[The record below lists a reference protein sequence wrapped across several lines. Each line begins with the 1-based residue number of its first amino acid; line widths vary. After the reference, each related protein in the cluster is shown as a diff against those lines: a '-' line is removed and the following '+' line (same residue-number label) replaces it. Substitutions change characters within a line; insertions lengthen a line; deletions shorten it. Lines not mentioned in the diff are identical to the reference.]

1 MNRDNNKYI
10 HKILVIAFVSILC
23 FCCLNS
29 VFAINDDNS
38 DLSSSE
44 NIHSSEIDSI
54 EDNDPDSQKPI
65 LKDFSENS
73 DDARNN
79 LNYNGLEDNLNSTGS
94 FNGLDENLNSTGS
107 FNGLEDELNS
117 AGSFNSF
124 DGDVN
129 FANGSSVVNDGSAST
144 SSTKTKTKIVASNLN
159 MNYYDGSKMIAY
171 IKTSSNKPI
180 KGLKVTFKVNGKTY
194 NRTSDSNGKV
204 VLGITKGITLY
215 PGTYSCVIKFA
226 GTSAYAASSKTV
238 NITVKKWNTKILA
251 NNLACYYNDSVNL
264 VATLQNSS
272 SKAIKGKSISFIING
287 VTYSRTTDSSG
298 KATLSLPKLNP
309 GTYSCQIK
317 FAGDKVNASSTKTIN
332 VTVNKIPTTL
342 YAYGL
347 NITYGDEYK
356 IFVKVKDNKGNILE
370 NKTVYLIVNHAP
382 RGVTDENGRIS
393 VIAYPPGVWNCDYSF
408 FGDDYYGP
416 SSERVTYSV
425 SVASPIVSLESGI
438 YNDSNMT
445 VSISSIHGETIYSS
459 LDNGISW
466 NESLNNVSYTLT
478 EGNWTLKAY
487 ASLDGYNGPVV
498 ERNYFIGNLPPNV
511 WANYESGIYNDSF
524 SVELF
529 ASDDNDDSPL
539 IYYTCDGSLPST
551 NSSVYSGPIYI
562 SNSSNCTSL
571 KFFAINKYGHVSDIV
586 SAYYFFCDVIA
597 NLNSGK
603 IFTNIQEA
611 VDDNDTRNGD
621 VIGISTDIFGSVNI
635 NKGVILKAFSHKPVY
650 WYGINDGSIV
660 NIFCDDVVID
670 GFNFTGSNVFNLKFV
685 ENCSIINNYVYVEK
699 GYGFKLLHCSFCKVV
714 NNTFYGNNSQ
724 ITSNIISATTG
735 SNITNNHIRWFTNQS
750 VLNSSEFNASDSVYN
765 LNANKSI
772 ASLKSNFA
780 CLINKEI
787 IMFIDGVRCD
797 SLTNNYGEVYLPLT
811 LSEGLHEII
820 LYFKGDENYFSSYK
834 SFNLFSV
841 NDEED
846 IGISASHASGFYNSS
861 DLLVNLSSCEGANIF
876 CSFDNGSSWS
886 KYDNSI
892 CYNLTE
898 GVWDILAYCSL
909 YDFNS
914 SVCNYSFV
922 IGNSSPLVWSDH
934 GSGIYDESFYV
945 NLSSFSSIDD
955 DVLIYYTLDGSLP
968 TTESLIYNYSLF
980 VSNQSALTALR
991 FFASDRYG
999 HKSDVISIYYFFGD
1013 VIANLNTGKVFS
1025 KVQDAIDDADTS
1037 AGDVIEISCNLEES
1051 AVLNKSV
1058 SLRSC
1063 DYHRVNW
1070 THDSYD
1076 FLLSLN
1082 CVDDV
1087 FIEGFVFN
1095 CLDDGVVINLN
1106 GSSNCIIVDNIF
1118 VMDNGISIYDFS
1130 GDDLAS
1136 HNNTILFNGFL
1147 GNSSA
1152 FIQLN
1157 NIENYSFIGNYFN
1170 QLSEVEDEFIT
1181 SSLCNLSY
1189 GYGILLNSSINSV
1202 FYENVFTSGSFALVI
1217 NNSIN
1222 NYFANN
1228 NVSNNSIAMGI
1239 MGSNNVIFNN
1249 SLVFNEFAVVIDGI
1263 NNSIISNTI
1272 VDNDFGVYSNISSSN
1287 LSVNFN
1293 RISNNH
1299 NFGVYISDGSVNAS
1313 NNWWGHNNVSLGGN
1327 NCDLYFADNLNVSY
1341 EPYLVLSIYAGEYK
1355 IKNFFAENCSF
1366 CADLTH
1372 NNLGEDVSVL
1382 GCIPD
1387 CDIIFDMACS
1397 YYDSGD
1403 ELIDEN
1409 ISFGT
1414 RLISGK
1420 SSHIFNLKLNNNVS
1434 VLLDN
1439 EIVSYFLDCPPQSL
1453 ANIHI
1458 SSDAIICNTDN
1469 HLNYGFIIPFND
1481 SVNWFNVIWKSTGLF
1496 EDEVYIIVDGDIIGS
1511 FSVENSLYHQIKGS
1525 YSEDV
1530 FNAIKLYNKFLYNNL
1545 YKHKAI
1551 VYTWISLIYNLNDL
1565 NLIEG
1570 EYYSNNWEDVTA
1582 NDLNRLLEYYNTD
1595 VHSVLLNILMSSYNL
1610 SSMDMYFID
1619 HYHQEFMDNIT
1630 VDVSYLGSS
1639 GSCFNIHSQDDVESF
1654 YWLGDYTR
1662 RSAVLSYDDGIYP
1675 YTVSDDSPVYY
1686 DLWETTHCSNGT
1698 VKWNYHNSYGYYTEG
1713 NYDGFLTFTFASDK
1727 VADDVLSFWLNQ
1739 KNRTCENGSLYYDN
1753 GFMKAAYGSFIEGL
1767 DVIYCSDL
1775 CADIA
1780 AERFNVSWERTGPM
1794 VMSVRD
1800 DMLGTVLSGE
1810 CGFYFGRTAYG
1821 DPDDVKSF
1829 YFACSSSFSPIEHYV
1844 AQALFPNEGNNG
1856 SATVGLG
1863 FILDCGGDIEI
1874 ISDGDLTLIREVGSN
1889 EKILLFDSAT
1899 GLLRDEVIISYN
1911 GAYCYSNQQTD
1922 WACDFAHD
1930 MLDAKDDIWNFVF
1943 NNSFMDW
1950 ANNDVLGILGSV
1962 SMSVGIACLPA
1973 FPVGTVVGLGL
1984 IGFGLYS
1991 TYYADD
1997 LNKGLTDQRLAHFGI
2012 DVGLS
2017 LIPGVGSELKV
2028 GKIVL
2033 TKGAKE
2039 VSSKIISKNSFAF
2052 ERYLVEKGGTEI
2064 LYNGLERNSVKYNF
2078 LEAAFYSR
2086 YGYSAKNMIQ
2096 KILLD
2101 EFESKFSNLGIDLL
2115 FYN

>member
-1 MNRDNNKYI
+1 MNVSNNKFI
-10 HKILVIAFVSILC
+10 NKIVVVVFISILC
-23 FCCLNS
+23 LCCLNF
-29 VFAINDDNS
+29 VFATDEDYIGGYSNS
-38 DLSSSE
+38 LLSSSE
-44 NIHSSEIDSI
+44 ISNSLEIDCN
-54 EDNDPDSQKPI
+54 EDI
-65 LKDFSENS
+65 
-73 DDARNN
+73 
-79 LNYNGLEDNLNSTGS
+79 
-94 FNGLDENLNSTGS
+94 GLDEKESDKYDSTNNVDANDKLLVANVDS
-107 FNGLEDELNS
+107 NDSSNCLK
-117 AGSFNSF
+117 
-124 DGDVN
+124 DGVHFSN
-129 FANGSSVVNDGSAST
+129 VSSVASDVSYT
-144 SSTKTKTKIVASNLN
+144 ASSSKTKTKIVASNLN

-226 GTSAYAASSKTV
+226 GTSSYAASSKTV

-317 FAGDKVNASSTKTIN
+317 FAGDKVNASSSKTIN
-332 VTVNKIPTTL
+332 VTVNKIPTSL

-370 NKTVYLIVNHAP
+370 NKTVYLILNHAP
-382 RGVTDENGRIS
+382 HGVTDEEGKIS
-393 VIAYPPGVWNCDYSF
+393 VIAFPPGVWNCDYSF

-416 SSERVTYSV
+416 STGRVTYSV

-438 YNDSNMT
+438 YNDSNRT
-445 VSISSIHGETIYSS
+445 VSISSLYGETIYSS
-459 LDNGISW
+459 LDNGLSW
-466 NESLNNVSYTLT
+466 NESLSNVSYTLT

-487 ASLDGYNGPVV
+487 VSLDGYNGPVV

-529 ASDDNDDSPL
+529 ASDDNDDSPV
-539 IYYTCDGSLPST
+539 IYYTCDGSLPNT
-551 NSSVYSGPIYI
+551 NSSVYSGPIPI
-562 SNSSNCTSL
+562 SNTSNCTAL
-571 KFFAINKYGHVSDIV
+571 KFFTINKYGHVSDIV
-586 SAYYFFCDVIA
+586 SAYYFFSDVIA
-597 NLNSGK
+597 NLNNGK

-611 VDDNDTRNGD
+611 VDDNDTCNGD

-635 NKGVILKAFSHKPVY
+635 NKGIILKACGHKPVY
-650 WYGINDGSIV
+650 WYGINDESIV
-660 NIFCDDVVID
+660 NIFYDNVIID
-670 GFNFTGSNVFNLKFV
+670 GFNFTGSNVFNLKFA
-685 ENCSIINNYVYVEK
+685 ENCSIINNYAYVEK
-699 GYGFKLLHCSFCKVV
+699 GYGFKIFHCSFCNVI
-714 NNTFYGNNSQ
+714 NNTFYANNSEVIANQ
-724 ITSNIISATTG
+724 IKATSYCT
-735 SNITNNHIRWFTNQS
+735 ITDNQIVVFNNQR

-765 LNANKSI
+765 LNVNKSI
-772 ASLKSNFA
+772 ASLNSNLT
-780 CLINKEI
+780 CLANKEI
-787 IMFIDGVRCD
+787 IMFVDGIRYD
-797 SLTNNYGEVYLPLT
+797 SLTNNHGEVYLPLT

-820 LYFKGDENYFSSYK
+820 LYFKGDENYLSSYK
-834 SFNLFSV
+834 SFNLFAV

-846 IGISASHASGFYNSS
+846 IGIFASHGSGFYNSS
-861 DLLVNLSSCEGANIF
+861 DLLVNLSSYEEANIF

-886 KYDNSI
+886 KYDNNI

-898 GVWDILAYCSL
+898 GIWDILAYCSL
-909 YDFNS
+909 YDYNS

-934 GSGIYDESFYV
+934 GSGIYEESFYV

-980 VSNQSALTALR
+980 VSNQSALTSLR

-1025 KVQDAIDDADTS
+1025 TVQDAIDDADTS
-1037 AGDVIEISCNLEES
+1037 AGDVIEISCNLDES

-1058 SLRSC
+1058 NLRSC

-1070 THDSYD
+1070 THDSSD
-1076 FLLSLN
+1076 FSLSLN
-1082 CVDDV
+1082 VDGV

-1106 GSSNCIIVDNIF
+1106 RSSNCIIIDNIF

-1130 GDDLAS
+1130 GDDLTS

-1170 QLSEVEDEFIT
+1170 QLSKVEDEFLI

-1189 GYGILLNSSINSV
+1189 AYGILLNSSINSV
-1202 FYENVFTSGSFALVI
+1202 FYENVFASGSFALFI

-1239 MGSNNVIFNN
+1239 MGPDNVIFNN

-1272 VDNDFGVYSNISSSN
+1272 VDNDFGVYSNISSFN

-1299 NFGVYISDGSVNAS
+1299 NFGVYISDGSINAS
-1313 NNWWGHNNVSLGGN
+1313 NNWWGHNNVSLGEN
-1327 NCDLYFADNLNVSY
+1327 NCDLYFANNLNVSY
-1341 EPYLVLSIYAGEYK
+1341 EPYLVLSINIGEYK

-1382 GCIPD
+1382 GCVPD

-1397 YYDSGD
+1397 YYDSD
-1403 ELIDEN
+1403 EELIDEN
-1409 ISFGT
+1409 NSFDT
-1414 RLISGK
+1414 KLISGR

-1434 VLLDN
+1434 VFLDN
-1439 EIVSYFLDCPPQSL
+1439 ELVSYFLDCPPQSL
-1453 ANIHI
+1453 ANIYI

-1570 EYYSNNWEDVTA
+1570 EYYSNNWGDITA

-1610 SSMDMYFID
+1610 SSVDMYFID
-1619 HYHQEFMDNIT
+1619 HYHQGFMDNIT

-1639 GSCFNIHSQDDVESF
+1639 GSSFNIHSQDDVESF

-1662 RSAVLSYDDGIYP
+1662 RSAVLSYDNGIYP
-1675 YTVSDDSPVYY
+1675 YTVGDDSPIYH
-1686 DLWETTHCSNGT
+1686 DILETIHCSNGT

-1727 VADDVLSFWLNQ
+1727 VSDDVLSFWLGQ

-1753 GFMKAAYGSFIEGL
+1753 GFMKASYGSFIEGL

-1780 AERFNVSWERTGPM
+1780 ALRFNVSWERTGPM

-1821 DPDDVKSF
+1821 DSDAVKSF

-1844 AQALFPNEGNNG
+1844 SQALFPNEGNNG

-1874 ISDGDLTLIREVGSN
+1874 VFDGDLALIREVGSN
-1889 EKILLFDSAT
+1889 EKILLFDSST
-1899 GLLRDEVIISYN
+1899 GLLHDEVIISYN
-1911 GAYCYSNQQTD
+1911 GAYCYSDQQTD

-1997 LNKGLTDQRLAHFGI
+1997 LNKGLNNQRLAHFGI
-2012 DVGLS
+2012 DVGFS
-2017 LIPGVGSELKV
+2017 LIPFIGPEGRIVKTVVSSDAVIGRIVLSKGVGSV
-2028 GKIVL
+2028 SDRIV
-2033 TKGAKE
+2033 TR
-2039 VSSKIISKNSFAF
+2039 SSFAF
-2052 ERYLVEKGGTEI
+2052 ERYLVENGETEL
-2064 LYNGLERNSVKYNF
+2064 LYNGLSRASTKFGTLESAFRTVYGKEIKSQLFNILSGYAKGKIRHYGLNLIFDDFNF
-2078 LEAAFYSR
+2078 KGAL
-2086 YGYSAKNMIQ
+2086 
-2096 KILLD
+2096 
-2101 EFESKFSNLGIDLL
+2101 IDT
-2115 FYN
+2115 FN

>member
-1 MNRDNNKYI
+1 MNVSNNKFI
-10 HKILVIAFVSILC
+10 NKIVVVVFISILC
-23 FCCLNS
+23 LCCLNF
-29 VFAINDDNS
+29 VFATDEDYIGGYSNS
-38 DLSSSE
+38 LLSSSE
-44 NIHSSEIDSI
+44 ISNSLEIDCN
-54 EDNDPDSQKPI
+54 EDI
-65 LKDFSENS
+65 
-73 DDARNN
+73 
-79 LNYNGLEDNLNSTGS
+79 
-94 FNGLDENLNSTGS
+94 GLDEKESDKYDSTNNVDANDKLLVANVDS
-107 FNGLEDELNS
+107 NDSSNCLK
-117 AGSFNSF
+117 
-124 DGDVN
+124 DGVHFSN
-129 FANGSSVVNDGSAST
+129 VSSVASDVSYT
-144 SSTKTKTKIVASNLN
+144 ASSSKTKTKIVASNLN

-226 GTSAYAASSKTV
+226 GTSSYAASSKTV

-317 FAGDKVNASSTKTIN
+317 FAGDKVNASSSKTIN
-332 VTVNKIPTTL
+332 VTVNKIPTSL

-370 NKTVYLIVNHAP
+370 NKTVYLILNHAP
-382 RGVTDENGRIS
+382 HGVTDEEGKIS
-393 VIAYPPGVWNCDYSF
+393 VIAFPPGVWNCDYSF

-416 SSERVTYSV
+416 STGRVTYSV

-438 YNDSNMT
+438 YNDSNRT
-445 VSISSIHGETIYSS
+445 VSISSLYGETIYSS
-459 LDNGISW
+459 LDNGLSW
-466 NESLNNVSYTLT
+466 NESLSNVSYTLT

-487 ASLDGYNGPVV
+487 VSLDGYNGPVV

-529 ASDDNDDSPL
+529 ASDDNDDSPV
-539 IYYTCDGSLPST
+539 IYYTCDGSLPNT
-551 NSSVYSGPIYI
+551 NSSVYSGPIPI
-562 SNSSNCTSL
+562 SNTSNCTAL
-571 KFFAINKYGHVSDIV
+571 KFFTINKYGHVSDIV
-586 SAYYFFCDVIA
+586 SAYYFFSDVIA
-597 NLNSGK
+597 NLNNGK

-611 VDDNDTRNGD
+611 VDDNDTCNGD

-635 NKGVILKAFSHKPVY
+635 NKGIILKACGHKPVY
-650 WYGINDGSIV
+650 WYGINDESIV
-660 NIFCDDVVID
+660 NIFYDNVIID
-670 GFNFTGSNVFNLKFV
+670 GFNFTGSNVFNLKFA
-685 ENCSIINNYVYVEK
+685 ENCSIINNYAYVEK
-699 GYGFKLLHCSFCKVV
+699 GYGFKIFHCSFCNVI
-714 NNTFYGNNSQ
+714 NNTFYANNSEVIANQ
-724 ITSNIISATTG
+724 IKATSYCT
-735 SNITNNHIRWFTNQS
+735 ITDNQIVVFNNQR

-765 LNANKSI
+765 LNVNKSI
-772 ASLKSNFA
+772 ASLNSNLT
-780 CLINKEI
+780 CLANKEI
-787 IMFIDGVRCD
+787 IMFVDGIRYD
-797 SLTNNYGEVYLPLT
+797 SLTNNHGEVYLPLT

-820 LYFKGDENYFSSYK
+820 LYFKGDENYLSSYK
-834 SFNLFSV
+834 SFNLFAV

-846 IGISASHASGFYNSS
+846 IGIFASHGSGFYNSS
-861 DLLVNLSSCEGANIF
+861 DLLVNLSSYEEANIF

-886 KYDNSI
+886 KYDNNI

-898 GVWDILAYCSL
+898 GIWDILAYCSL
-909 YDFNS
+909 YDYNS

-934 GSGIYDESFYV
+934 GSGIYEESFYV

-980 VSNQSALTALR
+980 VSNQSALTSLR

-1025 KVQDAIDDADTS
+1025 TVQDAIDDADTS
-1037 AGDVIEISCNLEES
+1037 AGDVIEISCNLDES

-1058 SLRSC
+1058 NLRSC

-1070 THDSYD
+1070 THDSSD
-1076 FLLSLN
+1076 FSLSLN
-1082 CVDDV
+1082 VDGV

-1106 GSSNCIIVDNIF
+1106 RSSNCIIIDNIF

-1130 GDDLAS
+1130 GDDLTS

-1170 QLSEVEDEFIT
+1170 QLSKVEDEFLI

-1189 GYGILLNSSINSV
+1189 AYGILLNSSINSV
-1202 FYENVFTSGSFALVI
+1202 FYENVFASGSFALFI

-1239 MGSNNVIFNN
+1239 MGPDNVIFNN

-1272 VDNDFGVYSNISSSN
+1272 VDNDFGVYSNISSFN

-1299 NFGVYISDGSVNAS
+1299 NFGVYISDGSINAS
-1313 NNWWGHNNVSLGGN
+1313 NNWWGHNNVSLGEN
-1327 NCDLYFADNLNVSY
+1327 NCDLYFANNLNVSY
-1341 EPYLVLSIYAGEYK
+1341 EPYLVLSINIGEYK

-1382 GCIPD
+1382 GCVPD

-1397 YYDSGD
+1397 YYDSD
-1403 ELIDEN
+1403 EELIDEN
-1409 ISFGT
+1409 NSFDT
-1414 RLISGK
+1414 KLISGR

-1434 VLLDN
+1434 VFLDN
-1439 EIVSYFLDCPPQSL
+1439 ELVSYFLDCPPQSL
-1453 ANIHI
+1453 ANIYI

-1570 EYYSNNWEDVTA
+1570 EYYSNNWGDITA

-1610 SSMDMYFID
+1610 SSVDMYFID
-1619 HYHQEFMDNIT
+1619 HYHQGFMDNIT

-1639 GSCFNIHSQDDVESF
+1639 GSSFNIHSQDDVESF

-1662 RSAVLSYDDGIYP
+1662 RSAVLSYDNGIYP
-1675 YTVSDDSPVYY
+1675 YTVGDDSPIYH
-1686 DLWETTHCSNGT
+1686 DILETIHCSNGT

-1727 VADDVLSFWLNQ
+1727 VSDDVLSFWLGQ

-1753 GFMKAAYGSFIEGL
+1753 GFMKASYGSFIEGL

-1780 AERFNVSWERTGPM
+1780 ALRFNVSWERTGPM

-1844 AQALFPNEGNNG
+1844 SQALFPNEGNNG

-1899 GLLRDEVIISYN
+1899 GLLRDEIITGYN
-1911 GAYCYSNQQTD
+1911 GAYCYSDQQTD
-1922 WACDFAHD
+1922 WACDFAYD

-1950 ANNDVLGILGSV
+1950 ANNDVLGIAGSV

-1973 FPVGTVVGLGL
+1973 FPVGTVVGIGL

-1997 LNKGLTDQRLAHFGI
+1997 LNKGLTNQRLANFGI

-2017 LIPGVGSELKV
+2017 LIPFVGPEGRIAKTVVSSDAVMGRIVLSKGAGSV
-2028 GKIVL
+2028 SDKIV
-2033 TKGAKE
+2033 TR
-2039 VSSKIISKNSFAF
+2039 SSFAF
-2052 ERYLVEKGGTEI
+2052 ERYLVENGETEL
-2064 LYNGLERNSVKYNF
+2064 LYNGLSRASTKFGTLESAFRTLYGNTFVEHIKSIGKSYF
-2078 LEAAFYSR
+2078 LSYAGHMSID
-2086 YGYSAKNMIQ
+2086 GY
-2096 KILLD
+2096 
-2101 EFESKFSNLGIDLL
+2101 
-2115 FYN
+2115 YTYT

>member
-1 MNRDNNKYI
+1 MNVSNNKFI
-10 HKILVIAFVSILC
+10 NKIVVVVFISILC
-23 FCCLNS
+23 LCCLNF
-29 VFAINDDNS
+29 VFATDEDYIGGYSNS
-38 DLSSSE
+38 LLSSSE
-44 NIHSSEIDSI
+44 ISNSLEIDCN
-54 EDNDPDSQKPI
+54 EDI
-65 LKDFSENS
+65 
-73 DDARNN
+73 
-79 LNYNGLEDNLNSTGS
+79 
-94 FNGLDENLNSTGS
+94 GLDEKESDKYDSTNNVDANDKLLVANVDS
-107 FNGLEDELNS
+107 NDSSNCLK
-117 AGSFNSF
+117 
-124 DGDVN
+124 DGVHFSN
-129 FANGSSVVNDGSAST
+129 VSSVASDVSYT
-144 SSTKTKTKIVASNLN
+144 ASSSKTKTKIVASNLN

-226 GTSAYAASSKTV
+226 GTSSYAASSKTV

-317 FAGDKVNASSTKTIN
+317 FAGDKVNASSSKTIN
-332 VTVNKIPTTL
+332 VTVNKIPTSL

-370 NKTVYLIVNHAP
+370 NKTVYLILNHAP
-382 RGVTDENGRIS
+382 HGVTDEEGKIS
-393 VIAYPPGVWNCDYSF
+393 VIAFPPGVWNCDYSF

-416 SSERVTYSV
+416 STGRVTYSV

-438 YNDSNMT
+438 YNDSNRT
-445 VSISSIHGETIYSS
+445 VSISSLYGETIYSS
-459 LDNGISW
+459 LDNGLSW
-466 NESLNNVSYTLT
+466 NESLSNVSYTLT

-487 ASLDGYNGPVV
+487 VSLDGYNGPVV

-529 ASDDNDDSPL
+529 ASDDNDDSPV
-539 IYYTCDGSLPST
+539 IYYTCDGSLPNT
-551 NSSVYSGPIYI
+551 NSSVYSGPIPI
-562 SNSSNCTSL
+562 SNTSNCTAL
-571 KFFAINKYGHVSDIV
+571 KFFTINKYGHVSDIV
-586 SAYYFFCDVIA
+586 SAYYFFSDVIA
-597 NLNSGK
+597 NLNNGK

-611 VDDNDTRNGD
+611 VDDNDTCNGD

-635 NKGVILKAFSHKPVY
+635 NKGIILKACGHKPVY
-650 WYGINDGSIV
+650 WYGINDESIV
-660 NIFCDDVVID
+660 NIFYDNVIID
-670 GFNFTGSNVFNLKFV
+670 GFNFTGSNVFNLKFA
-685 ENCSIINNYVYVEK
+685 ENCSIINNYAYVEK
-699 GYGFKLLHCSFCKVV
+699 GYGFKIFHCSFCNVI
-714 NNTFYGNNSQ
+714 NNTFYANNSEVIANQ
-724 ITSNIISATTG
+724 IKATSYCT
-735 SNITNNHIRWFTNQS
+735 ITDNQIVVFNNQR

-765 LNANKSI
+765 LNVNKSI
-772 ASLKSNFA
+772 ASLNSNLT
-780 CLINKEI
+780 CLANKEI
-787 IMFIDGVRCD
+787 IMFVDGIRYD
-797 SLTNNYGEVYLPLT
+797 SLTNNHGEVYLPLT

-820 LYFKGDENYFSSYK
+820 LYFKGDENYLSSYK
-834 SFNLFSV
+834 SFNLFAV

-846 IGISASHASGFYNSS
+846 IGIFASHGSGFYNSS
-861 DLLVNLSSCEGANIF
+861 DLLVNLSSYEEANIF

-886 KYDNSI
+886 KYDNNI

-898 GVWDILAYCSL
+898 GIWDILAYCSL
-909 YDFNS
+909 YDYNS

-934 GSGIYDESFYV
+934 GSGIYEESFYV

-980 VSNQSALTALR
+980 VSNQSALTSLR

-1025 KVQDAIDDADTS
+1025 TVQDAIDDADTS
-1037 AGDVIEISCNLEES
+1037 AGDVIEISCNLDES

-1058 SLRSC
+1058 NLRSC

-1070 THDSYD
+1070 THDSSD
-1076 FLLSLN
+1076 FSLSLN
-1082 CVDDV
+1082 VDGV

-1106 GSSNCIIVDNIF
+1106 RSSNCIIIDNIF

-1130 GDDLAS
+1130 GDDLTS

-1170 QLSEVEDEFIT
+1170 QLSKVEDEFLI

-1189 GYGILLNSSINSV
+1189 AYGILLNSSINSV
-1202 FYENVFTSGSFALVI
+1202 FYENVFASGSFALFI

-1239 MGSNNVIFNN
+1239 MGPDNVIFNN

-1272 VDNDFGVYSNISSSN
+1272 VDNDFGVYSNISSFN

-1299 NFGVYISDGSVNAS
+1299 NFGVYISDGSINAS
-1313 NNWWGHNNVSLGGN
+1313 NNWWGHNNVSLGEN
-1327 NCDLYFADNLNVSY
+1327 NCDLYFANNLNVSY
-1341 EPYLVLSIYAGEYK
+1341 EPYLVLSINIGEYK

-1382 GCIPD
+1382 GCVPD

-1397 YYDSGD
+1397 YYDSD
-1403 ELIDEN
+1403 EELIDEN
-1409 ISFGT
+1409 NSFDT
-1414 RLISGK
+1414 KLISGR

-1434 VLLDN
+1434 VFLDN
-1439 EIVSYFLDCPPQSL
+1439 ELVSYFLDCPPQSL
-1453 ANIHI
+1453 ANIYI

-1570 EYYSNNWEDVTA
+1570 EYYSNNWGDITA

-1610 SSMDMYFID
+1610 SSVDMYFID
-1619 HYHQEFMDNIT
+1619 HYHQGFMDNIT

-1639 GSCFNIHSQDDVESF
+1639 GSSFNIHSQDDVESF

-1662 RSAVLSYDDGIYP
+1662 RSAVLSYDNGIYP
-1675 YTVSDDSPVYY
+1675 YTVGDDSPIYH
-1686 DLWETTHCSNGT
+1686 DILETIHCSNGT

-1727 VADDVLSFWLNQ
+1727 VSDDVLSFWLGQ

-1753 GFMKAAYGSFIEGL
+1753 GFMKASYGSFIEGL

-1780 AERFNVSWERTGPM
+1780 ALRFNVSWERTGPM
-1794 VMSVRD
+1794 VMGVRD

-1844 AQALFPNEGNNG
+1844 SQALFPNEGNNG

-1899 GLLRDEVIISYN
+1899 GLLRDEIITGYN
-1911 GAYCYSNQQTD
+1911 GAYCYSDQQTD
-1922 WACDFAHD
+1922 WACDFAYD

-1950 ANNDVLGILGSV
+1950 ANNDVLGIAGSV

-2012 DVGLS
+2012 DVGFS
-2017 LIPGVGSELKV
+2017 LIPFIGPEGRIVKTVVSSDAVIGRIVLSKGVGSV
-2028 GKIVL
+2028 SDRIV
-2033 TKGAKE
+2033 TR
-2039 VSSKIISKNSFAF
+2039 SSFAF
-2052 ERYLVEKGGTEI
+2052 ERYLVENGETEL
-2064 LYNGLERNSVKYNF
+2064 LYNGLSRASTKFGTLESAFRTVYGKEIKSQLFNILSGYAKGKIRHYGLNLIFDDFNF
-2078 LEAAFYSR
+2078 KGAL
-2086 YGYSAKNMIQ
+2086 
-2096 KILLD
+2096 
-2101 EFESKFSNLGIDLL
+2101 IDT
-2115 FYN
+2115 FN

>member
-1 MNRDNNKYI
+1 M
-10 HKILVIAFVSILC
+10 
-23 FCCLNS
+23 CCLNF
-29 VFAINDDNS
+29 VFATDEDYIGGYSNS
-38 DLSSSE
+38 LLSSSE
-44 NIHSSEIDSI
+44 ISNSLEIDCN
-54 EDNDPDSQKPI
+54 EDI
-65 LKDFSENS
+65 
-73 DDARNN
+73 
-79 LNYNGLEDNLNSTGS
+79 
-94 FNGLDENLNSTGS
+94 GLDEKESDKYDSTNNVDANDKLLVANVDS
-107 FNGLEDELNS
+107 NDSSNCLK
-117 AGSFNSF
+117 
-124 DGDVN
+124 DGVHFSN
-129 FANGSSVVNDGSAST
+129 VSSVASDVSYT
-144 SSTKTKTKIVASNLN
+144 ASSSKTKTKIVASNLN

-226 GTSAYAASSKTV
+226 GTSSYAASSKTV

-317 FAGDKVNASSTKTIN
+317 FAGDKVNASSSKTIN
-332 VTVNKIPTTL
+332 VTVNKIPTSL

-370 NKTVYLIVNHAP
+370 NKTVYLILNHAP
-382 RGVTDENGRIS
+382 HGVTDEEGKIS
-393 VIAYPPGVWNCDYSF
+393 VIAFPPGVWNCDYSF

-416 SSERVTYSV
+416 STGRVTYSV

-438 YNDSNMT
+438 YNDSNRT
-445 VSISSIHGETIYSS
+445 VSISSLYGETIYSS
-459 LDNGISW
+459 LDNGLSW
-466 NESLNNVSYTLT
+466 NESLSNVSYTLT

-487 ASLDGYNGPVV
+487 VSLDGYNGPVV

-529 ASDDNDDSPL
+529 ASDDNDDSPV
-539 IYYTCDGSLPST
+539 IYYTCDGSLPNT
-551 NSSVYSGPIYI
+551 NSSVYSGPIPI
-562 SNSSNCTSL
+562 SNTSNCTAL
-571 KFFAINKYGHVSDIV
+571 KFFTINKYGHVSDIV
-586 SAYYFFCDVIA
+586 SAYYFFSDVIA
-597 NLNSGK
+597 NLNNGK

-611 VDDNDTRNGD
+611 VDDNDTCNGD

-635 NKGVILKAFSHKPVY
+635 NKGIILKACGHKPVY
-650 WYGINDGSIV
+650 WYGINDESIV
-660 NIFCDDVVID
+660 NIFYDNVIID
-670 GFNFTGSNVFNLKFV
+670 GFNFTGSNVFNLKFA
-685 ENCSIINNYVYVEK
+685 ENCSIINNYAYVEK
-699 GYGFKLLHCSFCKVV
+699 GYGFKIFHCSFCNVI
-714 NNTFYGNNSQ
+714 NNTFYANNSEVIANQ
-724 ITSNIISATTG
+724 IKATSYCT
-735 SNITNNHIRWFTNQS
+735 ITDNQIVVFNNQR

-765 LNANKSI
+765 LNVNKSI
-772 ASLKSNFA
+772 ASLNSNLT
-780 CLINKEI
+780 CLANKEI
-787 IMFIDGVRCD
+787 IMFVDGIRYD
-797 SLTNNYGEVYLPLT
+797 SLTNNHGEVYLPLT

-820 LYFKGDENYFSSYK
+820 LYFKGDENYLSSYK
-834 SFNLFSV
+834 SFNLFAV

-846 IGISASHASGFYNSS
+846 IGIFASHGSGFYNSS
-861 DLLVNLSSCEGANIF
+861 DLLVNLSSYEEANIF

-886 KYDNSI
+886 KYDNNI

-898 GVWDILAYCSL
+898 GIWDILAYCSL
-909 YDFNS
+909 YDYNS

-934 GSGIYDESFYV
+934 GSGIYEESFYV

-980 VSNQSALTALR
+980 VSNQSALTSLR

-1025 KVQDAIDDADTS
+1025 TVQDAIDDADTS
-1037 AGDVIEISCNLEES
+1037 AGDVIEISCNLDES

-1058 SLRSC
+1058 NLRSC

-1070 THDSYD
+1070 THDSSD
-1076 FLLSLN
+1076 FSLSLN
-1082 CVDDV
+1082 VDGV

-1106 GSSNCIIVDNIF
+1106 RSSNCIIIDNIF

-1130 GDDLAS
+1130 GDDLTS

-1170 QLSEVEDEFIT
+1170 QLSKVEDEFLI

-1189 GYGILLNSSINSV
+1189 AYGILLNSSINSV
-1202 FYENVFTSGSFALVI
+1202 FYENVFASGSFALFI

-1239 MGSNNVIFNN
+1239 MGPDNVIFNN

-1272 VDNDFGVYSNISSSN
+1272 VDNDFGVYSNISSFN

-1299 NFGVYISDGSVNAS
+1299 NFGVYISDGSINAS
-1313 NNWWGHNNVSLGGN
+1313 NNWWGHNNVSLGEN
-1327 NCDLYFADNLNVSY
+1327 NCDLYFANNLNVSY
-1341 EPYLVLSIYAGEYK
+1341 EPYLVLSINIGEYK

-1382 GCIPD
+1382 GCVPD

-1397 YYDSGD
+1397 YYDSD
-1403 ELIDEN
+1403 EELIDEN
-1409 ISFGT
+1409 NSFDT
-1414 RLISGK
+1414 KLISGR

-1434 VLLDN
+1434 VFLDN
-1439 EIVSYFLDCPPQSL
+1439 ELVSYFLDCPPQSL
-1453 ANIHI
+1453 ANIYI

-1570 EYYSNNWEDVTA
+1570 EYYSNNWGDITA

-1610 SSMDMYFID
+1610 SSVDMYFID
-1619 HYHQEFMDNIT
+1619 HYHQGFMDNIT

-1639 GSCFNIHSQDDVESF
+1639 GSSFNIHSQDDVESF

-1662 RSAVLSYDDGIYP
+1662 RSAVLSYDNGIYP
-1675 YTVSDDSPVYY
+1675 YTVGDDSPIYH
-1686 DLWETTHCSNGT
+1686 DILETIHCSNGT

-1727 VADDVLSFWLNQ
+1727 VSDDVLSFWLGQ

-1753 GFMKAAYGSFIEGL
+1753 GFMKASYGSFIEGL

-1780 AERFNVSWERTGPM
+1780 ALRFNVSWERTGPM

-1844 AQALFPNEGNNG
+1844 SQALFPNEGNNG

-1899 GLLRDEVIISYN
+1899 GLLRDEIITGYN
-1911 GAYCYSNQQTD
+1911 GAYCYSDQQTD
-1922 WACDFAHD
+1922 WACDFA
-1930 MLDAKDDIWNFVF
+1930 F
-1943 NNSFMDW
+1943 
-1950 ANNDVLGILGSV
+1950 
-1962 SMSVGIACLPA
+1962 IA
-1973 FPVGTVVGLGL
+1973 
-1984 IGFGLYS
+1984 
-1991 TYYADD
+1991 
-1997 LNKGLTDQRLAHFGI
+1997 
-2012 DVGLS
+2012 
-2017 LIPGVGSELKV
+2017 
-2028 GKIVL
+2028 
-2033 TKGAKE
+2033 
-2039 VSSKIISKNSFAF
+2039 
-2052 ERYLVEKGGTEI
+2052 
-2064 LYNGLERNSVKYNF
+2064 
-2078 LEAAFYSR
+2078 
-2086 YGYSAKNMIQ
+2086 
-2096 KILLD
+2096 
-2101 EFESKFSNLGIDLL
+2101 
-2115 FYN
+2115 

>member
-1 MNRDNNKYI
+1 MNVSNNKFI
-10 HKILVIAFVSILC
+10 NKIVVVVFISILC
-23 FCCLNS
+23 LCCLNF
-29 VFAINDDNS
+29 VFATDEDYIGGYSNS
-38 DLSSSE
+38 LLSSSE
-44 NIHSSEIDSI
+44 ISNSLEIDCN
-54 EDNDPDSQKPI
+54 EDI
-65 LKDFSENS
+65 
-73 DDARNN
+73 
-79 LNYNGLEDNLNSTGS
+79 
-94 FNGLDENLNSTGS
+94 GLDEKESDKYDSTNNVDANDKLLVANVDS
-107 FNGLEDELNS
+107 NDSSNCLK
-117 AGSFNSF
+117 
-124 DGDVN
+124 DGVHFSN
-129 FANGSSVVNDGSAST
+129 VSSVASDVSYT
-144 SSTKTKTKIVASNLN
+144 ASSSKTKTKIVASNLN

-226 GTSAYAASSKTV
+226 GTSSYAASSKTV

-317 FAGDKVNASSTKTIN
+317 FAGDKVNASSSKTIN
-332 VTVNKIPTTL
+332 VTVNKIPTSL

-370 NKTVYLIVNHAP
+370 NKTVYLILNHAP
-382 RGVTDENGRIS
+382 HGVTDEEGKIS
-393 VIAYPPGVWNCDYSF
+393 VIAFPPGVWNCDYSF

-416 SSERVTYSV
+416 STGRVTYSV

-438 YNDSNMT
+438 YNDSNRT
-445 VSISSIHGETIYSS
+445 VSISSLYGETIYSS
-459 LDNGISW
+459 LDNGLSW
-466 NESLNNVSYTLT
+466 NESLSNVSYTLT

-487 ASLDGYNGPVV
+487 VSLDGYNGPVV

-529 ASDDNDDSPL
+529 ASDDNDDSPV
-539 IYYTCDGSLPST
+539 IYYTCDGSLPNT
-551 NSSVYSGPIYI
+551 NSSVYSGPIPI
-562 SNSSNCTSL
+562 SNTSNCTAL
-571 KFFAINKYGHVSDIV
+571 KFFTINKYGHVSDIV
-586 SAYYFFCDVIA
+586 SAYYFFSDVIA
-597 NLNSGK
+597 NLNNGK

-611 VDDNDTRNGD
+611 VDDNDTCNGD

-635 NKGVILKAFSHKPVY
+635 NKGIILKACGHKPVY
-650 WYGINDGSIV
+650 WYGINDESIV
-660 NIFCDDVVID
+660 NIFYDNVIID
-670 GFNFTGSNVFNLKFV
+670 GFNFTGSNVFNLKFA
-685 ENCSIINNYVYVEK
+685 ENCSIINNYAYVEK
-699 GYGFKLLHCSFCKVV
+699 GYGFKIFHCSFCNVI
-714 NNTFYGNNSQ
+714 NNTFYANNSEVIANQ
-724 ITSNIISATTG
+724 IKATSYCT
-735 SNITNNHIRWFTNQS
+735 ITDNQIVVFNNQR

-765 LNANKSI
+765 LNVNKSI
-772 ASLKSNFA
+772 ASLNSNLT
-780 CLINKEI
+780 CLANKEI
-787 IMFIDGVRCD
+787 IMFVDGIRYD
-797 SLTNNYGEVYLPLT
+797 SLTNNHGEVYLPLT

-820 LYFKGDENYFSSYK
+820 LYFKGDENYLSSYK
-834 SFNLFSV
+834 SFNLFAV

-846 IGISASHASGFYNSS
+846 IGISASHGSGFYNSS
-861 DLLVNLSSCEGANIF
+861 DLLVNLSSCEEANIF

-886 KYDNSI
+886 KYDNNI

-898 GVWDILAYCSL
+898 GIWDILAYCSL
-909 YDFNS
+909 YDYNS

-934 GSGIYDESFYV
+934 GSGIYEESFYV

-980 VSNQSALTALR
+980 VSNQSALTSLR

-1025 KVQDAIDDADTS
+1025 TVQDAIDDADTS
-1037 AGDVIEISCNLEES
+1037 AGDVIEISCNLDES

-1058 SLRSC
+1058 NLRSC

-1070 THDSYD
+1070 THDSSD
-1076 FLLSLN
+1076 FSLSLN
-1082 CVDDV
+1082 VDGV

-1106 GSSNCIIVDNIF
+1106 RSSNCIIVDNIF

-1170 QLSEVEDEFIT
+1170 QLSKVEDEFLI

-1189 GYGILLNSSINSV
+1189 AYGILLNSSINSV
-1202 FYENVFTSGSFALVI
+1202 FYENVFASGSFALFI

-1239 MGSNNVIFNN
+1239 MGPDNVIFNN

-1272 VDNDFGVYSNISSSN
+1272 VDNDFGVYSNISSFN

-1382 GCIPD
+1382 GCVPD

-1397 YYDSGD
+1397 YYDSD
-1403 ELIDEN
+1403 EELIDEN
-1409 ISFGT
+1409 NSFDT
-1414 RLISGK
+1414 KLISGR

-1434 VLLDN
+1434 VFLDN
-1439 EIVSYFLDCPPQSL
+1439 ELVSYFLDCPPQSL
-1453 ANIHI
+1453 ANIYI

-1610 SSMDMYFID
+1610 SSVDMYFID
-1619 HYHQEFMDNIT
+1619 HYHQGFMDNIT

-1639 GSCFNIHSQDDVESF
+1639 GSSFNIHSQDDVESF

-1675 YTVSDDSPVYY
+1675 YTVSDDSPIYH
-1686 DLWETTHCSNGT
+1686 DICGDHSLFQWHCQ
-1698 VKWNYHNSYGYYTEG
+1698 VE
-1713 NYDGFLTFTFASDK
+1713 
-1727 VADDVLSFWLNQ
+1727 LS
-1739 KNRTCENGSLYYDN
+1739 
-1753 GFMKAAYGSFIEGL
+1753 
-1767 DVIYCSDL
+1767 
-1775 CADIA
+1775 
-1780 AERFNVSWERTGPM
+1780 
-1794 VMSVRD
+1794 
-1800 DMLGTVLSGE
+1800 
-1810 CGFYFGRTAYG
+1810 
-1821 DPDDVKSF
+1821 
-1829 YFACSSSFSPIEHYV
+1829 
-1844 AQALFPNEGNNG
+1844 
-1856 SATVGLG
+1856 
-1863 FILDCGGDIEI
+1863 
-1874 ISDGDLTLIREVGSN
+1874 
-1889 EKILLFDSAT
+1889 
-1899 GLLRDEVIISYN
+1899 
-1911 GAYCYSNQQTD
+1911 
-1922 WACDFAHD
+1922 
-1930 MLDAKDDIWNFVF
+1930 
-1943 NNSFMDW
+1943 
-1950 ANNDVLGILGSV
+1950 
-1962 SMSVGIACLPA
+1962 
-1973 FPVGTVVGLGL
+1973 
-1984 IGFGLYS
+1984 
-1991 TYYADD
+1991 
-1997 LNKGLTDQRLAHFGI
+1997 
-2012 DVGLS
+2012 
-2017 LIPGVGSELKV
+2017 
-2028 GKIVL
+2028 
-2033 TKGAKE
+2033 
-2039 VSSKIISKNSFAF
+2039 
-2052 ERYLVEKGGTEI
+2052 
-2064 LYNGLERNSVKYNF
+2064 
-2078 LEAAFYSR
+2078 
-2086 YGYSAKNMIQ
+2086 
-2096 KILLD
+2096 
-2101 EFESKFSNLGIDLL
+2101 
-2115 FYN
+2115 